1 MNAAGSSRKEIT
13 RQLIIAA
20 TLVGSVLVIGA
31 SGYHILGEG
40 RWDWTSCLY
49 MTVITLSTVGFGETL
64 PGMNDVEGARV
75 WTMLLILMG
84 SGSLLFFVSVFTA
97 FIVEGDIQGA
107 IRRRR
112 MSGEIDKLKNHI
124 IVVGAGA
131 TGIHVI
137 EELYETKSQFVVIDV
152 DEGRLTRLEREMPGL
167 RYVVGNATSDE
178 TLEEAG
184 IVRAR
189 ALATT
194 LPEDKDNVFVAITAR
209 ALNRDLRIV
218 SKVTED
224 SADMKLKRAG
234 ADSTVSPSSIG
245 GLRIASELV
254 RPSVV
259 RFLDTMLRNRHGA
272 LRVEEVEVPSTST
285 LAGARLAETTIRDQ
299 TRVLVLAA
307 RAEDGAYTYNP
318 GPDFLLEAGMT
329 LVVLSQADDVV
340 RLRKGIADGTIGR
353 A

>member
-1 MNAAGSSRKEIT
+1 
-13 RQLIIAA
+13 
-20 TLVGSVLVIGA
+20 
-31 SGYHILGEG
+31 
-40 RWDWTSCLY
+40 
-49 MTVITLSTVGFGETL
+49 MTVITLSTVGFAETL
-64 PGMNDVEGARV
+64 PNLGDVEGARV
-75 WTMLLILMG
+75 WTMALILCG

-112 MSGEIDKLKNHI
+112 MQNEIDTLKDHV

-131 TGIHVI
+131 TGIHVV
-137 EELYETKSQFVVIDV
+137 EELYETKEAFLVIDV
-152 DEGRLTRLEREMPGL
+152 SEDRMRRLEREMPGL
-167 RYVVGNATSDE
+167 RYVIGNATNDE
-178 TLEEAG
+178 VLEEAG

-209 ALNRDLRIV
+209 ALNRNLRIV

-259 RFLDTMLRNRHGA
+259 RFLDTMIRDRSGA
-272 LRVEEVEVPSTST
+272 LRVEEVQVPAQST
-285 LAGARLAETTIRDQ
+285 LVGARLSETNLRDR

-307 RAEDGAYTYNP
+307 RAADGAYTYNP

-329 LVVLSQADDVV
+329 LIVLSQQDDIA
-340 RLRKGIADGTIGR
+340 RLRKGVADGTIGR

>member
-1 MNAAGSSRKEIT
+1 MVASVLLIGAAGYY
-13 RQLIIAA
+13 
-20 TLVGSVLVIGA
+20 V
-31 SGYHILGEG
+31 LGEG
-40 RWDWTSCLY
+40 SWDWSSCVY
-49 MTVITLSTVGFGETL
+49 MTVITLSTVGFEETL
-64 PGMNDVEGARV
+64 PHLAEVEGARA
-75 WTMLLILMG
+75 WTMALILCG

-112 MSGEIDKLKNHI
+112 MQKEIDELKEHV

-131 TGIHVI
+131 TGIHVV
-137 EELYETKSQFVVIDV
+137 EELYETKESFVIIDIS
-152 DEGRLTRLEREMPGL
+152 DDRMRRLQREMPGL
-167 RYVVGNATSDE
+167 RYVIGNATNDE
-178 TLEEAG
+178 VLEEAG

-209 ALNRDLRIV
+209 ALNRKLRIV

-259 RFLDTMLRNRHGA
+259 RFLDTMLRDRTGA
-272 LRVEEVEVPSTST
+272 LRVEEVEVPAKSS
-285 LAGARLAETTIRDQ
+285 LAGARLSETNLRDR

-307 RAEDGAYTYNP
+307 RASDGAYTYNP

-329 LVVLSQADDVV
+329 LVVLSQKDDLV
-340 RLRKGIADGTIGR
+340 RMRTGIADGTIGR